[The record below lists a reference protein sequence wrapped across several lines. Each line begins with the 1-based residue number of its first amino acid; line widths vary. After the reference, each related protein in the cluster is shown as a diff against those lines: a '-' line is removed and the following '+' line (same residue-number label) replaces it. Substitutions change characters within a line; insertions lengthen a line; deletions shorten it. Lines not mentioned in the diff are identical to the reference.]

1 MLRPAM
7 LAVALVASACDS
19 EPQGGNSPA
28 PTAVEALLPPE
39 NRQSRLPPVLPMPKD
54 QTELDRL
61 ILAGYT
67 PHSDHLHPPGVK
79 SCPLIKGDDAVM

>member
-1 MLRPAM
+1 MRPAM

-28 PTAVEALLPPE
+28 PSAAEALLPPE
-39 NRQSRLPPVLPMPKD
+39 NRQSRPPTVIPLPED
-54 QTELDRL
+54 QKELDRM

-79 SCPLIKGDDAVM
+79 SCPLIRGGEAVM